1 MANVLTVEAARQAN
15 LTLVEDGRGSQ
26 AVHDL
31 VVALRANRRSGT
43 ACAKTRGE
51 VKESGKKPY
60 RQKGTGRARQG
71 GNAAPLHRGGGVV
84 FGPRPRSYAK
94 TVNRQVR
101 RLAFARVLT
110 EKIQSGSVLVIPE
123 FQVADGKTKAFA
135 TLVRKFSDR
144 RKVLVVGIFDELTFR
159 AARNVRE
166 VLLMSPEELNV
177 EQLLHYDHILV
188 TEDSLGALAKR
199 TEGVQSRKEERE

>member
-1 MANVLTVEAARQAN
+1 MANVLTVEAAKQAK

-71 GNAAPLHRGGGVV
+71 GNASPLHRGGGVV

-94 TVNRQVR
+94 VVNRQVR

-110 EKIQSGSVLVIPE
+110 EKIQSGEVSIIPE
-123 FQVADGKTKAFA
+123 FQIADGKTKAFVSRIKA
-135 TLVRKFSDR
+135 LTDC
-144 RKVLVVGIFDELTFR
+144 RKVLVIGSFDEMTFR
-159 AARNVRE
+159 AGRNVAQ
-166 VLLMSPEELNV
+166 VLLMSPEEVNV
-177 EQLLHYDHILV
+177 EQLLHCNQLFV

-199 TEGVQSRKEERE
+199 TEGVLSRKENA

>member
-1 MANVLTVEAARQAN
+1 MANVLTLEAAKQAN

-51 VKESGKKPY
+51 VKASGKKPY

-94 TVNRQVR
+94 TVNKRVR

-110 EKIQSGSVLVIPE
+110 EKIQAGEISVIPGLE
-123 FQVADGKTKAFA
+123 ASAGKTKEFVKQLRSF
-135 TLVRKFSDR
+135 TGE
-144 RKVLVVGIFDELTFR
+144 RKVLAVGSFDELTLR
-159 AARNVRE
+159 ASRNVPH
-166 VLLMSPEELNV
+166 VLLMSPEEVNV
-177 EQLLHYDHILV
+177 EQLLHYDRVLV
-188 TEDSLGALAKR
+188 AEASMGALAKR
-199 TEGVQSRKEERE
+199 TEGVLSRKEKP

>member
-1 MANVLTVEAARQAN
+1 MANVLTVEAAKQAK

-43 ACAKTRGE
+43 ACAKTRSE

-71 GNAAPLHRGGGVV
+71 GNAAPLHRGGGVI
-84 FGPRPRSYAK
+84 FGPRPRDYSK

-110 EKIQSGSVLVIPE
+110 EKIQSGDVIVIPE
-123 FQVADGKTKAFA
+123 FQVSDGKTKAFV
-135 TLVRKFSDR
+135 TLVRGLSDR
-144 RKVLVVGIFDELTFR
+144 RKVLVIGTFDEMTFR

-166 VLLMSPEELNV
+166 VLLMSPEEVNV
-177 EQLLHYDHILV
+177 EQLLHCNHVLV

-199 TEGVQSRKEERE
+199 TDGVQSRKEERK

>member
-1 MANVLTVEAARQAN
+1 MANVLTVEAAKQAK
-15 LTLVEDGRGSQ
+15 LTLVEDGRGNQ
-26 AVHDL
+26 AVHDA

-110 EKIQSGSVLVIPE
+110 EKIQQGEVAVIPE
-123 FQVADGKTKAFA
+123 FQVADGKTKTFVSQIQAQ
-135 TLVRKFSDR
+135 TKS
-144 RKVLVVGIFDELTFR
+144 RKVLVIGSFDELTFR
-159 AARNVRE
+159 AGRNVGA
-166 VLLMSPEELNV
+166 VLLMSPEEVNV
-177 EQLLHYDHILV
+177 EQLLHCNQLLV
-188 TEDSLGALAKR
+188 TEDALGALAKR
-199 TEGVQSRKEERE
+199 TEGVLSRKENA

>member
-1 MANVLTVEAARQAN
+1 MANILTVEAAKQAK
-15 LTLVEDGRGSQ
+15 LTLVEDGRGAQ

-71 GNAAPLHRGGGVV
+71 GNAAPLHRGGGVI

-110 EKIQSGSVLVIPE
+110 EKIQNGEVSVIPD
-123 FQVADGKTKAFA
+123 FQVAEGKTKAFVKLIA
-135 TLVRKFSDR
+135 SLTDHH
-144 RKVLVVGIFDELTFR
+144 KVLVIGSFDELTFR
-159 AARNVRE
+159 AARNVSH
-166 VLLMSPEELNV
+166 VLLMSPEEVNV
-177 EQLLHYDHILV
+177 EQLLHYNHVLI
-188 TEDSLGALAKR
+188 TEDSLGSLAKR
-199 TEGVQSRKEERE
+199 TEGVQPRKEERK

>member
-1 MANVLTVEAARQAN
+1 MANVLTVEAAKQAN

-71 GNAAPLHRGGGVV
+71 GNASPVHRGGGVV

-110 EKIQSGSVLVIPE
+110 ERIQSGDVTVIPE
-123 FQVADGKTKAFA
+123 FQIPGGKTKDFVSR
-135 TLVRKFSDR
+135 VRGMTGK
-144 RKVLVVGIFDELTFR
+144 RKVIVVGAFDELTFR
-159 AARNVRE
+159 AGRNVRD

-177 EQLLHYDHILV
+177 EQLLHYHQVLI

-199 TEGVQSRKEERE
+199 TEGVQSRKEKI

>member
-1 MANVLTVEAARQAN
+1 MASVLTLEAAKQAN
-15 LTLVEDGRGSQ
+15 LTLIEDGRGSQ

-31 VVALRANRRSGT
+31 VVAMRANRRSGT
-43 ACAKTRGE
+43 ACTKTRGE
-51 VKESGKKPY
+51 VKASGKKPY

-94 TVNRQVR
+94 TVNKRVR

-110 EKIQSGSVLVIPE
+110 EKIQSGAVSLIPE
-123 FQVADGKTKAFA
+123 LQVPDGKTKAFVA
-135 TLVRKFSDR
+135 AIKGWSDC
-144 RKVLVVGIFDELTFR
+144 RKVLVVGSFDEMTLR
-159 AARNVRE
+159 AARNVSQ

-177 EQLLHYDHILV
+177 EQLLHCNQVLI
-188 TEDSLGALAKR
+188 TEDSLGALARR
-199 TEGVQSRKEERE
+199 TEGIQSRKEQS